1 MTVIERTDYRAR
13 RRAVVEAGM
22 SDDVQNARAQISR
35 ALADMS
41 SALEA
46 LFVANVNEAKAEAEA
61 KAKEIAPVEPLLCT
75 IQAGTTIIG
84 RSKRAIADMI
94 ARGQIQA
101 VKSDRR
107 TLLVVQSLKDYVAS
121 LPAAKGTKN
130 PRRSPLHP
138 L

>member
-1 MTVIERTDYRAR
+1 MTVIERTDYRR
-13 RRAVVEAGM
+13 RRGAAEVGA
-22 SDDVQNARAQISR
+22 SDDVQHARARISR
-35 ALADMS
+35 ALEEMS

-46 LFVANVNEAKAEAEA
+46 LFVANVDEVRTETKVKEA
-61 KAKEIAPVEPLLCT
+61 APVEPLLCSIT
-75 IQAGTTIIG
+75 AGTAMIG

-130 PRRSPLHP
+130 PRRYVA
-138 L
+138 